1 MIGHNVQFGSRKL
14 VSVFGITKGDGSNY
28 NRGVQMAFT
37 TSKAGGAIM
46 TPENRAGAC
55 PSMKRLTLEAV
66 HGEDSY
72 EPDVLSTKVLNQMS

>member
-1 MIGHNVQFGSRKL
+1 
-14 VSVFGITKGDGSNY
+14 
-28 NRGVQMAFT
+28 
-37 TSKAGGAIM
+37 M